1 MRRRVFRSERMTDMA
16 LYESLDHQNLSTPT
30 AANAARRQL
39 RQRSVYDWLVWAVR
53 VGLVGLLLACWVGA
67 AYAGIVY
74 WSFQGSLLGV
84 VVSALVSGGGAL
96 STWWLFTELESR

>member
-1 MRRRVFRSERMTDMA
+1 MA
-16 LYESLDHQNLSTPT
+16 FYESLDSQDLDM
-30 AANAARRQL
+30 AAASDAARRQL
-39 RQRSVYDWLVWAVR
+39 RQRSVSDWLVAAVR
-53 VGLVGLLLACWVGA
+53 VGLVGLLLACWVAA